1 MSVTRFAANDIHLSA
16 DLHQAKELKPQFVF
30 MINGDLEDICFILP
44 FAYLGIMQ
52 IQKTLSEF
60 A

>member
-1 MSVTRFAANDIHLSA
+1 MSVIRFAAAEIHLSA
-16 DLHQAKELKPQFVF
+16 CLHQAEELRLQSVF
-30 MINGDLEDICFILP
+30 MIDGDLEDICFIRP

-52 IQKTLSEF
+52 IQKTPPEF

>member
-1 MSVTRFAANDIHLSA
+1 MSVIRFAAADIHLSA
-16 DLHQAKELKPQFVF
+16 YLHQAKELKLQAVF
-30 MINGDLEDICFILP
+30 MINGDLEDICFIRP

-52 IQKTLSEF
+52 IQKTLPAF